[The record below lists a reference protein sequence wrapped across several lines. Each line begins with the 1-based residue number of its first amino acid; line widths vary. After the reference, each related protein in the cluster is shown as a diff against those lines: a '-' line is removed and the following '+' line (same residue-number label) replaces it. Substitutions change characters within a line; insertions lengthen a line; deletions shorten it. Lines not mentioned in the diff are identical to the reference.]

1 MNTIK
6 DIIEKALEGIP
17 ITQQDKNIL
26 LGIYMLKY
34 NQSCLELLSVLKG
47 KDIQFQENINE
58 LFGKTI
64 ASLNIEERQKFNKA
78 IDEEKG
84 KILANLINKFKN
96 SLSPQ
101 LQQKIEEN
109 LEEIFK

>member
-1 MNTIK
+1 MNSIE
-6 DIIEKALEGIP
+6 DIIEKALDGIP

-26 LGIYMLKY
+26 LGMYMLKY
-34 NQSCLELLSVLKG
+34 NKSCLELLSILKG
-47 KDIQFQENINE
+47 KDIQFQQNINE
-58 LFGKTI
+58 LFGKAI
-64 ASLNIEERQKFNKA
+64 SSLNTEERQKFNKA
-78 IDEEKG
+78 IDDEKG
-84 KILANLINKFKN
+84 KILANLINVFKN